1 MAPLSNN
8 ESALLVPRTTVAT
21 FGNWRGEKNPEA
33 YVVESW
39 GEGFMFGALLIMSCI
54 TISNMRR
61 GVLLHKL
68 ILLEVRS
75 VHFPRFPFFKLV
87 AIPIFDQRTHLP
99 DREFKGLPRMKNFA
113 DENE

>member
-8 ESALLVPRTTVAT
+8 ESALLVSRTTVAT
-21 FGNWRGEKNPEA
+21 FGNWRAEKNPEA

-61 GVLLHKL
+61 GVMLHKL
-68 ILLEVRS
+68 ILLEVRLRNTS
-75 VHFPRFPFFKLV
+75 RHSSS
-87 AIPIFDQRTHLP
+87 
-99 DREFKGLPRMKNFA
+99 
-113 DENE
+113 

>member
-1 MAPLSNN
+1 MAPLFDLQI
-8 ESALLVPRTTVAT
+8 APLLIPRAT
-21 FGNWRGEKNPEA
+21 GGTKSTSGNWRSDENPEV

-68 ILLEVRS
+68 ILLEVCSRS
-75 VHFPRFPFFKLV
+75 RFPQIL
-87 AIPIFDQRTHLP
+87 HCSH
-99 DREFKGLPRMKNFA
+99 
-113 DENE
+113 